1 MEENREEQEY
11 REQLAAELWDGGERA
26 EFPGEQEEQQT
37 EPEAAP
43 EADPWEGVPAA
54 LKQTLEALQSKVSA
68 IDTIGNEVK
77 QWSGRVGAIQREL
90 QLQRN
95 AAEQAAKAVSEAPTK
110 QQMAEAAQDDE
121 AWSELKDEF
130 PEWADALEK
139 RTGKLEKKFSEQI
152 ESLRQQQPQAP
163 DLSALHRE
171 YDQKIMAVKR
181 ELLAVKYPDWIQ
193 VVTSPEYTEWL
204 NKQPGDVQQKALES
218 TDASECIKVLDQFT
232 AAKSP
237 VRDVVDKRKER
248 LANSVSAPSGGR
260 PVRSKSIDDMTP
272 EEYREHVA
280 KQIWSN

>member
-11 REQLAAELWDGGERA
+11 REQLAVELWEDGERA
-26 EFPGEQEEQQT
+26 EFPAEQEEQQA

-54 LKQTLEALQSKVSA
+54 LKQTLEALQSKVST

-95 AAEQAAKAVSEAPTK
+95 AAEQAAKTVSEAPTK

-163 DLSALHRE
+163 DLSALRRE
-171 YDQKIMAVKR
+171 YDQK
-181 ELLAVKYPDWIQ
+181 LLTIKHPSWQQLVA
-193 VVTSPEYTEWL
+193 SPEYNEWL
-204 NKQPGDVQQKALES
+204 NKQPQDVRQKALES
-218 TDASECIKVLDQFT
+218 TDALECIEVLDQFT

-237 VRDVVDKRKER
+237 VKDVVDKRKER
-248 LANSVSAPSGGR
+248 LASSVSAPSGGR

>member
-11 REQLAAELWDGGERA
+11 REQLAAELWEDGERA
-26 EFPGEQEEQQT
+26 EFPAEQEEQQA

-95 AAEQAAKAVSEAPTK
+95 AAEQAAKTVSEAPTK

-121 AWSELKDEF
+121 AWSELKDEV

-163 DLSALHRE
+163 DLSALRRE
-171 YDQKIMAVKR
+171 YDQK
-181 ELLAVKYPDWIQ
+181 LLTIKHPSWQQLVA
-193 VVTSPEYTEWL
+193 SPEYNEWL
-204 NKQPGDVQQKALES
+204 NKQPQDVRQKALES
-218 TDASECIKVLDQFT
+218 TDALECIEVLDQFT

-237 VRDVVDKRKER
+237 VKDVVDKRKER
-248 LANSVSAPSGGR
+248 LASSVSAPSGGR

>member
-1 MEENREEQEY
+1 MEESREEQEY
-11 REQLAAELWDGGERA
+11 REQLAAELWEDGERA
-26 EFPGEQEEQQT
+26 EFPAEQEKQQA

-95 AAEQAAKAVSEAPTK
+95 AAEQAAKTVSEAPTK

-163 DLSALHRE
+163 DLSALRRE
-171 YDQKIMAVKR
+171 YDQKLLTVKHPSW
-181 ELLAVKYPDWIQ
+181 KQ
-193 VVTSPEYTEWL
+193 VVTSPEYNEWL
-204 NKQPGDVQQKALES
+204 NKQPQDVRQKALES
-218 TDASECIKVLDQFT
+218 TDALECIEVLDQFT

-237 VRDVVDKRKER
+237 VKDVVDKRKER
-248 LANSVSAPSGGR
+248 LASSVSAPSGGR

>member
-11 REQLAAELWDGGERA
+11 REQLAAELWEDGERA
-26 EFPGEQEEQQT
+26 EFPAEQEEQQA

-95 AAEQAAKAVSEAPTK
+95 AAEQAAKTVSESPTK

-163 DLSALHRE
+163 DLSALRRE
-171 YDQKIMAVKR
+171 YDQKLLTVKHPSWQQ
-181 ELLAVKYPDWIQ
+181 LVA
-193 VVTSPEYTEWL
+193 SPEYNEWL
-204 NKQPGDVQQKALES
+204 NKQPQDVRQKALES
-218 TDASECIKVLDQFT
+218 TDALECIEVLDQFT

-237 VRDVVDKRKER
+237 VKDVVDKRKER
-248 LANSVSAPSGGR
+248 LASSVSAPSGGR

>member
-11 REQLAAELWDGGERA
+11 REQLAAELWEDGERA
-26 EFPGEQEEQQT
+26 EFQEEQQV

-95 AAEQAAKAVSEAPTK
+95 AAEQAAKTVSEAPTK

-163 DLSALHRE
+163 DLSALRRE
-171 YDQKIMAVKR
+171 YDQK
-181 ELLAVKYPDWIQ
+181 LLTIKHPSWQQLVA
-193 VVTSPEYTEWL
+193 SPEYNEWL
-204 NKQPGDVQQKALES
+204 NKQPQDVRQKALES
-218 TDASECIKVLDQFT
+218 TDALECIEVLDQFT

-237 VRDVVDKRKER
+237 VKDVVDKRKER
-248 LANSVSAPSGGR
+248 LASSVSAPSGGR

>member
-11 REQLAAELWDGGERA
+11 REQLAAELWEDGERA
-26 EFPGEQEEQQT
+26 EFPENEQA
-37 EPEAAP
+37 EPETAP

-163 DLSALHRE
+163 DLSALRRE
-171 YDQKIMAVKR
+171 YDQKLLTIKHPDWR
-181 ELLAVKYPDWIQ
+181 ELVA
-193 VVTSPEYTEWL
+193 SPEYQEWL
-204 NKQPGDVQQKALES
+204 NKQPGDVRQKALES
-218 TDASECIKVLDQFT
+218 TDALECIEVLDRFT
-232 AAKSP
+232 AEKSP
-237 VRDVVDKRKER
+237 VKDVVDKRKER

>member
-1 MEENREEQEY
+1 MDENREEQEY
-11 REQLAAELWDGGERA
+11 REQLAAELWEGGERA
-26 EFPGEQEEQQT
+26 EFQEEQQA

-95 AAEQAAKAVSEAPTK
+95 AAEQAAKTVSEAPTK

-152 ESLRQQQPQAP
+152 ESLRQQQPQAM
-163 DLSALHRE
+163 DLSALRRE
-171 YDQKIMAVKR
+171 YDQK
-181 ELLAVKYPDWIQ
+181 LLAVKHPSWQ
-193 VVTSPEYTEWL
+193 QLVASPEYNEWL
-204 NKQPGDVQQKALES
+204 NKQPQDVRQKALES
-218 TDASECIKVLDQFT
+218 TDALECIEVLDQFT

-237 VRDVVDKRKER
+237 VKDVVDKRKER
-248 LANSVSAPSGGR
+248 LASSVSAPSGGR

>member
-11 REQLAAELWDGGERA
+11 RERLAAELWKDGDRA
-26 EFPGEQEEQQT
+26 EFPENEQT

-68 IDTIGNEVK
+68 IDTIDNEVK
-77 QWSGRVGAIQREL
+77 QWSGRLGAFQREL

-95 AAEQAAKAVSEAPTK
+95 AAEQAAKAVNEAPTK

-152 ESLRQQQPQAP
+152 EILRQQQPQAP
-163 DLSALHRE
+163 DLSALRRE
-171 YDQKIMAVKR
+171 YDQKLLTIKHPDWR
-181 ELLAVKYPDWIQ
+181 ELVA
-193 VVTSPEYTEWL
+193 SPEYQEWL
-204 NKQPGDVQQKALES
+204 NKQPGDVRQKALES
-218 TDASECIKVLDQFT
+218 TDALECIEVLDRFT

-237 VRDVVDKRKER
+237 VMDVVDKRKER
-248 LANSVSAPSGGR
+248 LANSVSAPSGGS

>member
-11 REQLAAELWDGGERA
+11 REQLAAELWEDGERA
-26 EFPGEQEEQQT
+26 EFPAEQEEQQA

-95 AAEQAAKAVSEAPTK
+95 AAEQAAKTVSEAPTK

-130 PEWADALEK
+130 PEWADALEQ

-163 DLSALHRE
+163 DLSAFRRE
-171 YDQKIMAVKR
+171 YDQKLLTVKHPSWKQ
-181 ELLAVKYPDWIQ
+181 LVA
-193 VVTSPEYTEWL
+193 SPEYNEWL
-204 NKQPGDVQQKALES
+204 NKQPQDVRQKALES
-218 TDASECIKVLDQFT
+218 TDALECIEVLDQFT

-237 VRDVVDKRKER
+237 VKDVVDKRKER
-248 LANSVSAPSGGR
+248 LASSVSAPSGGR

>member
-1 MEENREEQEY
+1 MEENKEEQEY
-11 REQLAAELWDGGERA
+11 REQLAAELWEDGERA
-26 EFPGEQEEQQT
+26 EFPAEQEEQQA

-95 AAEQAAKAVSEAPTK
+95 AAAQAAKTVSEAPTK

-139 RTGKLEKKFSEQI
+139 RTGKLENKFSEQI

-163 DLSALHRE
+163 DLIALRRE
-171 YDQKIMAVKR
+171 YDQK
-181 ELLAVKYPDWIQ
+181 LLTIKHPSWQQLVA
-193 VVTSPEYTEWL
+193 SPEYNEWL
-204 NKQPGDVQQKALES
+204 NKQPQDVRQKALES
-218 TDASECIKVLDQFT
+218 TDALECIEVLDQF
-232 AAKSP
+232 AAATSP
-237 VRDVVDKRKER
+237 VKDVVDKRKER
-248 LANSVSAPSGGR
+248 LASSVSAPSGGR

>member
-11 REQLAAELWDGGERA
+11 REQLAAELWEDGERA
-26 EFPGEQEEQQT
+26 EFPAEQEEQQA

-95 AAEQAAKAVSEAPTK
+95 AAEQAAKTVSEAPTK

-152 ESLRQQQPQAP
+152 ESLRQQQPQPP
-163 DLSALHRE
+163 DLNALRRE
-171 YDQKIMAVKR
+171 YDQKLLTVKHPSW
-181 ELLAVKYPDWIQ
+181 KQ
-193 VVTSPEYTEWL
+193 VVTSPEYSEWL
-204 NKQPGDVQQKALES
+204 NKQPQDVRQKALES
-218 TDASECIKVLDQFT
+218 TDALECIEVLDQFT

-237 VRDVVDKRKER
+237 VKDVVDKRKER
-248 LANSVSAPSGGR
+248 LASSVSAPSGGR

>member
-11 REQLAAELWDGGERA
+11 REQLAAELWEDGERA
-26 EFPGEQEEQQT
+26 EFPAEQEEQQA

-95 AAEQAAKAVSEAPTK
+95 AAEQAAKTVSEAPTK

-163 DLSALHRE
+163 DLSALRRE
-171 YDQKIMAVKR
+171 YDQK
-181 ELLAVKYPDWIQ
+181 LLTIKHPSWQQLVA
-193 VVTSPEYTEWL
+193 SPEYNEWL
-204 NKQPGDVQQKALES
+204 NKQPQDVRKKALES
-218 TDASECIKVLDQFT
+218 TDALECIEVLDQFT

-237 VRDVVDKRKER
+237 VKDVVDKRKER
-248 LANSVSAPSGGR
+248 LASSVSAPSGGR

>member
-11 REQLAAELWDGGERA
+11 REQLAAELWEDGERA
-26 EFPGEQEEQQT
+26 EFPAEQEEQQA

-95 AAEQAAKAVSEAPTK
+95 AAEQAAKTVSEAPTK

-163 DLSALHRE
+163 DLSALRRE
-171 YDQKIMAVKR
+171 YDQKLLTVKHPSWKQ
-181 ELLAVKYPDWIQ
+181 LVA
-193 VVTSPEYTEWL
+193 SPEYNEWL
-204 NKQPGDVQQKALES
+204 NKQPQDVRQKALES
-218 TDASECIKVLDQFT
+218 TDALECIEVLDQFT

-237 VRDVVDKRKER
+237 VKDVVDKRKER
-248 LANSVSAPSGGR
+248 LASSVSAPSGGR

>member
-11 REQLAAELWDGGERA
+11 REQLAAELWEDGERA
-26 EFPGEQEEQQT
+26 EFPAEQEEQQA

-54 LKQTLEALQSKVSA
+54 LKQTLEVLQSKVSA

-95 AAEQAAKAVSEAPTK
+95 AAEQAAKTVGEAPTK

-163 DLSALHRE
+163 DLSALRRE
-171 YDQKIMAVKR
+171 YDQKLLTIKHPDWR
-181 ELLAVKYPDWIQ
+181 ELVA
-193 VVTSPEYTEWL
+193 SPEYNEWL
-204 NKQPGDVQQKALES
+204 NKQPGDVRQKALES
-218 TDASECIKVLDQFT
+218 TDALECIEVLDRFT

>member
-11 REQLAAELWDGGERA
+11 REQVAAELWEDGERA
-26 EFPGEQEEQQT
+26 EFPAEQEEQQA

-95 AAEQAAKAVSEAPTK
+95 AAEQAAKTVSEAPTK

-163 DLSALHRE
+163 DLSALRRE
-171 YDQKIMAVKR
+171 YDQK
-181 ELLAVKYPDWIQ
+181 LLTIKHPSWQQLVA
-193 VVTSPEYTEWL
+193 SPEYNEWL
-204 NKQPGDVQQKALES
+204 NKQPQDVRQKALES
-218 TDASECIKVLDQFT
+218 TDALECIEVLDQFT

-237 VRDVVDKRKER
+237 VKDVVDKRKER
-248 LANSVSAPSGGR
+248 LASSVSAPSGGR

>member
-11 REQLAAELWDGGERA
+11 REQLAAELWEDGERA
-26 EFPGEQEEQQT
+26 EFPAEQEEQQA

-95 AAEQAAKAVSEAPTK
+95 AAEQAAKTVSEAPTK

-152 ESLRQQQPQAP
+152 ESLRQQQPQAQ
-163 DLSALHRE
+163 DLSALRRE
-171 YDQKIMAVKR
+171 YDQKLLTVKHPSW
-181 ELLAVKYPDWIQ
+181 KQ
-193 VVTSPEYTEWL
+193 VVTSPEYNEWL
-204 NKQPGDVQQKALES
+204 SKQPGDVRQKALES
-218 TDASECIKVLDQFT
+218 TDALECIEVLDQFT

-248 LANSVSAPSGGR
+248 LASSVSAPSGGR

>member
-1 MEENREEQEY
+1 MEENKEEQEY
-11 REQLAAELWDGGERA
+11 REQLAAELWEDGERA
-26 EFPGEQEEQQT
+26 EFPAGKVEQQA

-95 AAEQAAKAVSEAPTK
+95 AAEQAAKTVSEAPTK

-130 PEWADALEK
+130 PEWAEALEK

-163 DLSALHRE
+163 DLSALRRE
-171 YDQKIMAVKR
+171 YDQK
-181 ELLAVKYPDWIQ
+181 LLSIKHPSWQQLVA
-193 VVTSPEYTEWL
+193 SPEYNEWL
-204 NKQPGDVQQKALES
+204 NKQPQDVRQKALES
-218 TDASECIKVLDQFT
+218 TDALECIEVLDQFI
-232 AAKSP
+232 AAQSP
-237 VRDVVDKRKER
+237 VKDVVDKRKER
-248 LANSVSAPSGGR
+248 LASSVSAPSGGR

>member
-1 MEENREEQEY
+1 MEENKEEQEY
-11 REQLAAELWDGGERA
+11 REQLAAELWEDGERA
-26 EFPGEQEEQQT
+26 EFPENEQAET
-37 EPEAAP
+37 EAAP

-95 AAEQAAKAVSEAPTK
+95 AAEQAAKTVSEAPTK

-139 RTGKLEKKFSEQI
+139 RTGKLERKFSEQI

-163 DLSALHRE
+163 DLSALRRE
-171 YDQKIMAVKR
+171 YDQKLLTIKHPDWR
-181 ELLAVKYPDWIQ
+181 ELVA
-193 VVTSPEYTEWL
+193 SPEYQEWL

-218 TDASECIKVLDQFT
+218 TDALECIEVLDQFT

-237 VRDVVDKRKER
+237 VKDVVDKRRER

>member
-11 REQLAAELWDGGERA
+11 REQLAAELWEDGERA
-26 EFPGEQEEQQT
+26 EFPENEQA

-95 AAEQAAKAVSEAPTK
+95 AAEQAAKTVSEAPTK

-152 ESLRQQQPQAP
+152 ESLRQQQPQTL
-163 DLSALHRE
+163 DLSALRRE
-171 YDQKIMAVKR
+171 YDQKLLTIKHPDWR
-181 ELLAVKYPDWIQ
+181 ELVA
-193 VVTSPEYTEWL
+193 SPEYQEWL
-204 NKQPGDVQQKALES
+204 NKQPGDVRQKALES
-218 TDASECIKVLDQFT
+218 TDALECIEVLDQFT

-237 VRDVVDKRKER
+237 VKDVVDKRRER

>member
-1 MEENREEQEY
+1 MEENKEEQEY
-11 REQLAAELWDGGERA
+11 REQLAAELWEDGERA
-26 EFPGEQEEQQT
+26 EFPDEQEEQQT

-130 PEWADALEK
+130 PEWAEALEK

-163 DLSALHRE
+163 DLSALRRE
-171 YDQKIMAVKR
+171 YDQKLLTVKHPTWR
-181 ELLAVKYPDWIQ
+181 ELVA
-193 VVTSPEYTEWL
+193 SPEYQEWL
-204 NKQPGDVQQKALES
+204 NKQPGDVRQKALES
-218 TDASECIKVLDQFT
+218 TDALECIEVLDQFT
-232 AAKSP
+232 AVKSP

>member
-11 REQLAAELWDGGERA
+11 REQVAAELWEDGERA
-26 EFPGEQEEQQT
+26 EFPAEQEEQQA

-95 AAEQAAKAVSEAPTK
+95 AAEQAAKTVSEAPTK

-152 ESLRQQQPQAP
+152 ESLRQQQPQAT
-163 DLSALHRE
+163 DLSALRRE
-171 YDQKIMAVKR
+171 YDQK
-181 ELLAVKYPDWIQ
+181 LLTIKHPSWQQLVA
-193 VVTSPEYTEWL
+193 SPEYNEWL
-204 NKQPGDVQQKALES
+204 NKQPQDVRQKALES
-218 TDASECIKVLDQFT
+218 TDALECIEVLDQFT

-237 VRDVVDKRKER
+237 VKDVVDKRKER
-248 LANSVSAPSGGR
+248 LASSVSAPSGGR

>member
-11 REQLAAELWDGGERA
+11 REQLAAELWEDGERA
-26 EFPGEQEEQQT
+26 EFPAEQEEQQA

-43 EADPWEGVPAA
+43 EADPLEGVPAA

-95 AAEQAAKAVSEAPTK
+95 AAEQAAKTVSEAPTK

-152 ESLRQQQPQAP
+152 ESLRQQQPQGV
-163 DLSALHRE
+163 DVDKLILKLE
-171 YDQKIMAVKR
+171 TK
-181 ELLAVKYPDWIQ
+181 LLTFAHKDWKD
-193 VVTSPEYTEWL
+193 VVASPAYKNWL
-204 NKQPGDVQQKALES
+204 ATQPPEVQSKALES
-218 TDASECIKVLDQFT
+218 TDALDCVEVLD
-232 AAKSP
+232 AYKSSTKN
-237 VRDVVDKRKER
+237 VVDIASQRSER
-248 LANSVSAPSGGR
+248 LAASVSAPSGGR

>member
-1 MEENREEQEY
+1 MEESREEQEY
-11 REQLAAELWDGGERA
+11 REQLAAELWEDGERA
-26 EFPGEQEEQQT
+26 EFPAEQEEQQA

-95 AAEQAAKAVSEAPTK
+95 AAEQAAKTVSEAPTK

-163 DLSALHRE
+163 DLSALRRE
-171 YDQKIMAVKR
+171 YDQK
-181 ELLAVKYPDWIQ
+181 LLTIKHPSWRQIVA
-193 VVTSPEYTEWL
+193 SPEYNEWL
-204 NKQPGDVQQKALES
+204 NKQPQDVRQKALES
-218 TDASECIKVLDQFT
+218 TDALECIEVLDQFT

-237 VRDVVDKRKER
+237 VKDVVDKRKER
-248 LANSVSAPSGGR
+248 LASSVSAPSGGR

>member
-11 REQLAAELWDGGERA
+11 REQLAAELWEDGERA
-26 EFPGEQEEQQT
+26 EFPAEQEEQQA

-95 AAEQAAKAVSEAPTK
+95 AAEQAAKTVSEAPTK

-163 DLSALHRE
+163 DLSALRRE
-171 YDQKIMAVKR
+171 YDQK
-181 ELLAVKYPDWIQ
+181 LLAVKHPSWKQ
-193 VVTSPEYTEWL
+193 VVTSPEYHEWL
-204 NKQPGDVQQKALES
+204 NKQPQDVRQKALES
-218 TDASECIKVLDQFT
+218 TDALECIEVLDQFT

-237 VRDVVDKRKER
+237 VKDVVDKRKER
-248 LANSVSAPSGGR
+248 LASSVSAPSGGR

>member
-11 REQLAAELWDGGERA
+11 REQLAAELWEDGERA
-26 EFPGEQEEQQT
+26 EFPAEQEEQQA

-95 AAEQAAKAVSEAPTK
+95 AAEQAAKTVSEAPTK

-152 ESLRQQQPQAP
+152 ESLRQQQPQSP
-163 DLSALHRE
+163 DLNALRRE
-171 YDQKIMAVKR
+171 YDQKLLTVKHPSW
-181 ELLAVKYPDWIQ
+181 KQ
-193 VVTSPEYTEWL
+193 VVTSPEYNEWL
-204 NKQPGDVQQKALES
+204 NKQPQDVRQKALES
-218 TDASECIKVLDQFT
+218 TDALECIEVLDQFT

-237 VRDVVDKRKER
+237 VKDVVDKRKER
-248 LANSVSAPSGGR
+248 LASSVSAPSGGR

>member
-11 REQLAAELWDGGERA
+11 REQLAAELWEDGERA
-26 EFPGEQEEQQT
+26 EFPAEQEEQQA

-95 AAEQAAKAVSEAPTK
+95 AAEQAAKTVSEAPTK

-152 ESLRQQQPQAP
+152 ESLRQQQPQTP
-163 DLSALHRE
+163 DLSALRRE
-171 YDQKIMAVKR
+171 YDQK
-181 ELLAVKYPDWIQ
+181 LLTIKHPSWQQLVA
-193 VVTSPEYTEWL
+193 SPEYNEWL
-204 NKQPGDVQQKALES
+204 NKQPQDVRQKALES
-218 TDASECIKVLDQFT
+218 TDAIECIEVLDQFT

-237 VRDVVDKRKER
+237 VKDVVDKRKER
-248 LANSVSAPSGGR
+248 LASSVSAPSGGR

>member
-11 REQLAAELWDGGERA
+11 REQLAAELWEDGERA
-26 EFPGEQEEQQT
+26 EFPEEQEEQQA

-95 AAEQAAKAVSEAPTK
+95 AAEQAAKTVSEAPTK

-152 ESLRQQQPQAP
+152 ESLRQQQPQTP
-163 DLSALHRE
+163 DLSALRRE
-171 YDQKIMAVKR
+171 YDQK
-181 ELLAVKYPDWIQ
+181 LLTIKHPSWQQLVA
-193 VVTSPEYTEWL
+193 SPEYNEWL
-204 NKQPGDVQQKALES
+204 NKQPQDVRQKALES
-218 TDASECIKVLDQFT
+218 TDAIECIEVLDQFT

-237 VRDVVDKRKER
+237 VKDVVDKRKER
-248 LANSVSAPSGGR
+248 LASSVSAPSGGR

>member
-11 REQLAAELWDGGERA
+11 REQLAAELWEDGDRA
-26 EFPGEQEEQQT
+26 EFPAEQEEQQA

-95 AAEQAAKAVSEAPTK
+95 AAEQAAKTVSEAPTK

-130 PEWADALEK
+130 PEWADALEQ
-139 RTGKLEKKFSEQI
+139 RTGKLERKFSEQI
-152 ESLRQQQPQAP
+152 ESLRQQQPQSP
-163 DLSALHRE
+163 DLSALRRE
-171 YDQKIMAVKR
+171 YDQKLLTVKHPSW
-181 ELLAVKYPDWIQ
+181 KQ
-193 VVTSPEYTEWL
+193 VVTSPEYNEWL
-204 NKQPGDVQQKALES
+204 NKQPQDVRQKALES
-218 TDASECIKVLDQFT
+218 TDALECIEVLDQFT

-237 VRDVVDKRKER
+237 VKDVVDKRKER
-248 LANSVSAPSGGR
+248 LASSVSAPSGGR

>member
-1 MEENREEQEY
+1 MEENKEEQEY
-11 REQLAAELWDGGERA
+11 REQLAAELWEDGERA
-26 EFPGEQEEQQT
+26 EFPAEQEEQQAV
-37 EPEAAP
+37 PVAAAV
-43 EADPWEGVPAA
+43 ADPWEGVPAA

-95 AAEQAAKAVSEAPTK
+95 AAEQAAKTVSEAPTK

-139 RTGKLEKKFSEQI
+139 RTGKLEKKFSEQS

-163 DLSALHRE
+163 DLSALRRE
-171 YDQKIMAVKR
+171 YDQKLLTVKHPDWR
-181 ELLAVKYPDWIQ
+181 ELVA
-193 VVTSPEYTEWL
+193 SPEYQEWL
-204 NKQPGDVQQKALES
+204 NKQPGDVRQKALES
-218 TDASECIKVLDQFT
+218 TDALECIEVLDQFT

-237 VRDVVDKRKER
+237 VKDVVDKRRER

-280 KQIWSN
+280 KQIWSH

>member
-11 REQLAAELWDGGERA
+11 REQLAAELWEDGERA
-26 EFPGEQEEQQT
+26 EFPTEQEEQQA

-95 AAEQAAKAVSEAPTK
+95 AAEQAAKTVSEAPTK

-163 DLSALHRE
+163 DLSALRRE
-171 YDQKIMAVKR
+171 YDQKLLTVKHPSW
-181 ELLAVKYPDWIQ
+181 KQ
-193 VVTSPEYTEWL
+193 VVTSPEYNEWL
-204 NKQPGDVQQKALES
+204 NKQPQDVRQKALES
-218 TDASECIKVLDQFT
+218 TDALECIEVLDQFT
-232 AAKSP
+232 AANSP
-237 VRDVVDKRKER
+237 VKDVVDKRRER
-248 LANSVSAPSGGR
+248 LASSVSAPSGGR

>member
-11 REQLAAELWDGGERA
+11 REQLAAELWEDGERA
-26 EFPGEQEEQQT
+26 EFPAEQEEQQA

-95 AAEQAAKAVSEAPTK
+95 AAEQAAKTVSEAPTK

-152 ESLRQQQPQAP
+152 ESLRQQQPQAQ
-163 DLSALHRE
+163 DLSALRRE
-171 YDQKIMAVKR
+171 YDQK
-181 ELLAVKYPDWIQ
+181 LLTIKHPSWQQLVA
-193 VVTSPEYTEWL
+193 SPEYNEWL
-204 NKQPGDVQQKALES
+204 NKQPQDVRQKALES
-218 TDASECIKVLDQFT
+218 TDALECIEVLDQFT

-237 VRDVVDKRKER
+237 VKDVVDKRKER
-248 LANSVSAPSGGR
+248 LASSVSAPSGGR

>member
-11 REQLAAELWDGGERA
+11 REQLAAELWEGGERA
-26 EFPGEQEEQQT
+26 EFPEEQQEEQQA

-95 AAEQAAKAVSEAPTK
+95 AAEQAAKTVSEAPTK

-152 ESLRQQQPQAP
+152 ESLRQQQPQAQ
-163 DLSALHRE
+163 DLSALRRE
-171 YDQKIMAVKR
+171 YDQK
-181 ELLAVKYPDWIQ
+181 LLTIKHPSWQQLVA
-193 VVTSPEYTEWL
+193 SPEYNEWL
-204 NKQPGDVQQKALES
+204 NKQPQDVRQKALES
-218 TDASECIKVLDQFT
+218 TDALECIEVLDQFT

-237 VRDVVDKRKER
+237 VKDVVDKRKER
-248 LANSVSAPSGGR
+248 LASSVSAPSGGR

>member
-11 REQLAAELWDGGERA
+11 REQLAAELWEDGERA
-26 EFPGEQEEQQT
+26 EFPAEQEEQQA

-95 AAEQAAKAVSEAPTK
+95 AAEQAAKTVSEAPTK

-163 DLSALHRE
+163 DLSALRRE
-171 YDQKIMAVKR
+171 YDQK
-181 ELLAVKYPDWIQ
+181 LLTIKHPSWKQIVA
-193 VVTSPEYTEWL
+193 SPEYNEWL
-204 NKQPGDVQQKALES
+204 NKQPQDVRQKALES
-218 TDASECIKVLDQFT
+218 TDALECIEVLDQFT

-237 VRDVVDKRKER
+237 VKDVVDKRKER
-248 LANSVSAPSGGR
+248 LASSVSAPSGGR

>member
-1 MEENREEQEY
+1 MEESREEQEY
-11 REQLAAELWDGGERA
+11 REQLAAELWEDGERA
-26 EFPGEQEEQQT
+26 EFPAEQEEQQA

-95 AAEQAAKAVSEAPTK
+95 AAEQAAKTVSEAPTK

-163 DLSALHRE
+163 DLSALRRE
-171 YDQKIMAVKR
+171 YDQK
-181 ELLAVKYPDWIQ
+181 LLTIKHPSWQQLVA
-193 VVTSPEYTEWL
+193 SPEYNEWL
-204 NKQPGDVQQKALES
+204 NKQPQDVRQKALES
-218 TDASECIKVLDQFT
+218 TDALECIEVLDQFT

-237 VRDVVDKRKER
+237 VKDVVDKRKER
-248 LANSVSAPSGGR
+248 LASSVSAPSGGR

>member
-11 REQLAAELWDGGERA
+11 REQLAAELWEDGERA
-26 EFPGEQEEQQT
+26 EFPAGQEEQRA

-43 EADPWEGVPAA
+43 ESDPWEGVPAA

-95 AAEQAAKAVSEAPTK
+95 AAEQAAKTVSEAPTK

-163 DLSALHRE
+163 DLSALRRE
-171 YDQKIMAVKR
+171 YDQK
-181 ELLAVKYPDWIQ
+181 LLTIKHPSWRQIVA
-193 VVTSPEYTEWL
+193 SPEYNEWL
-204 NKQPGDVQQKALES
+204 NKQPQDVRQKALES
-218 TDASECIKVLDQFT
+218 TDALECIEVLDQFT

-237 VRDVVDKRKER
+237 VKDVVDKRKER
-248 LANSVSAPSGGR
+248 LASSVSAPSGGR

>member
-11 REQLAAELWDGGERA
+11 REQLAAELWEDGDRA
-26 EFPGEQEEQQT
+26 EFPAEQEEQQA

-95 AAEQAAKAVSEAPTK
+95 AAEQAAKTVSEAPTK

-139 RTGKLEKKFSEQI
+139 RADKLEKKFSEQI

-163 DLSALHRE
+163 DLSALRRE
-171 YDQKIMAVKR
+171 YDQK
-181 ELLAVKYPDWIQ
+181 LLTIKHPSWQQLVA
-193 VVTSPEYTEWL
+193 SPEYNEWL
-204 NKQPGDVQQKALES
+204 NKQPQDVRQKALES
-218 TDASECIKVLDQFT
+218 TDALECIEVLDQFT

-237 VRDVVDKRKER
+237 VKDVVDKRKER
-248 LANSVSAPSGGR
+248 LASSVSAPSGGR